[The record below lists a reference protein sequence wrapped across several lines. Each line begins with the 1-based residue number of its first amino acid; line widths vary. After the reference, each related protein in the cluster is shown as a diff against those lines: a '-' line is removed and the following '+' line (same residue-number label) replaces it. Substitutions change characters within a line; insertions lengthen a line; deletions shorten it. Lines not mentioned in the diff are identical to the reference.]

1 MSAFDLNSFLDA
13 TITEALEKRPP
24 IPVGDYV
31 GVLSEPVIRPWV
43 SQKDATK
50 SGIAADYMIEVDVP
64 ADVKESLGLDS
75 STIKVKYGIMLDTN
89 ATGGIDTA
97 KGKNGGL
104 RKFREALDM
113 NQPGVPFNLR
123 MVAGRPVRVKIG
135 HREYPEGSGD
145 LFEEVVGLAKV

>member
-1 MSAFDLNSFLDA
+1 MSAFDPNSFLDA
-13 TITEALEKRPP
+13 TINEALVKRPP
-24 IPVGDYV
+24 IPVGDYI

-43 SQKDATK
+43 SSKDATK
-50 SGIAADYMIEVDVP
+50 SGIAADYMIDVDVP
-64 ADVKESLGLDS
+64 QNIREEIGLDS
-75 STIKVKYGIMLDTN
+75 PTIKLKYGIMLDTN

-97 KGKNGGL
+97 KGKNGGI

-113 NQPGVPFNLR
+113 NTPGVPFNLR
-123 MVAGRPVRVKIG
+123 MVAGRPVKVKIG